1 MIGWMQ
7 SNRKYLVVTIWIS
20 VIAFVGAGFVGWG
33 SYQYGGSGSTVAK
46 VQDKEIEFDT
56 YQLAYQN
63 LFNQY
68 NSFMGGNMDEATAKE
83 MGLDQIALNNLIN
96 QAHFITLADDYG
108 IVVSEKE
115 IAQEIAS
122 IESFQTDGAYDHELY
137 KKSIASMRL
146 KPSQFEDIIA
156 DEIKLTKLL
165 NLFAIDASTTE
176 NEALSAIVEDKI
188 EYKVLSID
196 DIDVSVSQE
205 QVKQYYEAHKDEFM
219 YPRKYELSVVWTPS
233 EDIAYS
239 DEDIDTYYEDARFN
253 YRDDEGKILPLEQ
266 VYDQMVVAYQME
278 RAKTQAQK
286 DYIDFR
292 DAKKEFEPQT
302 LRLSE
307 NEMFDTQTWQELQD
321 AQEGDVIKPNA
332 HKDRY
337 ATIKIDKVIQP
348 SVKPFEEVRE
358 TVAQQ
363 AHYEQGIKQLQE
375 YAQSI
380 QDSFKGTKTDFIS
393 FENLEGLEGLNEY
406 EAQEF
411 AKELFLSGQS
421 SGVFARGERAIVYR
435 VLQQRLGESTQD
447 TAGIKESIFE
457 ENLLEKLK

>member
-1 MIGWMQ
+1 
-7 SNRKYLVVTIWIS
+7 
-20 VIAFVGAGFVGWG
+20 
-33 SYQYGGSGSTVAK
+33 
-46 VQDKEIEFDT
+46 
-56 YQLAYQN
+56 
-63 LFNQY
+63 
-68 NSFMGGNMDEATAKE
+68 
-83 MGLDQIALNNLIN
+83 
-96 QAHFITLADDYG
+96 
-108 IVVSEKE
+108 
-115 IAQEIAS
+115 
-122 IESFQTDGAYDHELY
+122 
-137 KKSIASMRL
+137 MRL

-457 ENLLEKLK
+457 ENLLEKLKEEHDVAVYIK